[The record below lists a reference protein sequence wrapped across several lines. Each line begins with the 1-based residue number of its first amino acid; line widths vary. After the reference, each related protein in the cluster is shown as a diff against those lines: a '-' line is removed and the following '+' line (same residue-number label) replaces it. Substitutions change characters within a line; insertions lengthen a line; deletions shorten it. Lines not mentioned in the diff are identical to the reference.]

1 MEPVLSDYEQRIRDL
16 ESTNRALRDKLSE
29 HDKLRKVYIEDLNGM
44 KGSLG
49 NLQDL
54 LMKCRADIMCHEMLM
69 VVDEEDGT
77 GQPTEGSTSSGN
89 SSAEV
94 VSLQAQLEICKS
106 DLTEQRAAYQEL
118 LIEKNRITS
127 ELQLL
132 LQKNH
137 QLSVHNAQ
145 TIRDQPLQST
155 RPRPLEGNSK
165 LYGSSPAGFERHIE
179 PCPHCNNVFGDFMT
193 LETHIKDCPGLDY

>member
-69 VVDEEDGT
+69 DAQGEDGT
-77 GQPTEGSTSSGN
+77 VQPGGSSSP
-89 SSAEV
+89 EV

-106 DLTEQRAAYQEL
+106 DLAEQRAAYQEL

-145 TIRDQPLQST
+145 TIRAQPSQNT
-155 RPRPLEGNSK
+155 VRPRPMDGNSK
-165 LYGSSPAGFERHIE
+165 LYGTSPAGFERHIE

>member
-16 ESTNRALRDKLSE
+16 ESTNQALKSKLSE

-44 KGSLG
+44 KGSLA
-49 NLQDL
+49 NLQNL
-54 LMKCRADIMCHEMLM
+54 LMKCRADIMCHEMLL
-69 VVDEEDGT
+69 DTHGEDG
-77 GQPTEGSTSSGN
+77 SGN
-89 SSAEV
+89 SGAEV

-106 DLTEQRAAYQEL
+106 DLAEQRAAYQEL
-118 LIEKNRITS
+118 LIEKTRITS

-145 TIRDQPLQST
+145 TIRAQPSQNM
-155 RPRPLEGNSK
+155 RPRPTDGNSK
-165 LYGSSPAGFERHIE
+165 LYGTSPAGFERHIE